1 MRVSYISLIIG
12 ALSFMVLA
20 GCSLSSP
27 NTWGSSSSNEVEVE
41 QKRVVIEKIDKDD
54 IKAAMREEKLLT
66 LNGVNQSQKVFGV
79 TGEGIAP
86 LNTISPAQALALAKR
101 AAMADAYRQLGA
113 KLYGVKINAKDTVE
127 DAALKNSRIE
137 AQVNALVKNATIT
150 DTSFKDGLYRV
161 SMELKMNEERWKEV
175 FAY

>member
-1 MRVSYISLIIG
+1 MRVLHVSL
-12 ALSFMVLA
+12 ALVALVFMA
-20 GCSLSSP
+20 GCSLANSS
-27 NTWGSSSSNEVEVE
+27 TWGGSSANEVTVE
-41 QKRVVIEKIDKDD
+41 QKRVVIEKVDKDD
-54 IKAAMREEKLLT
+54 IKEAMREEKMLT
-66 LNGVNQSQKVFGV
+66 LNGTNQSQKVFGA

-113 KLYGVKINAKDTVE
+113 KLYGVKINAKDTVQ

-150 DTSFKDGLYRV
+150 DTSFQDGLYRV